1 MSSATRMLVLGSI
14 RILQP
19 VHGYDVRRELLTWRL
34 DEIANVKPGSIYG
47 AMRTLEKDGCI
58 AVHSRESGERKP
70 KRTMYMLTGEGDKQ
84 FLLML
89 RAAWW
94 TVTAPTEP
102 LIPALCLMPFMAR
115 DELVRALQA
124 RLGRLEGELD
134 STAFSRRSIRTGASG
149 ADGRCQTTSGRS
161 SSFAPPTY
169 ALSWTGRVDCRS
181 GSVKVPISSAGR
193 KASRAS
199 VRASVY
205 KGLLVNL
212 DY

>member
-70 KRTMYMLTGEGDKQ
+70 KRTMYMLTGEGDKE

-102 LIPALCLMPFMAR
+102 LIPALCLMPFMDR

-149 ADGRCQTTSGRS
+149 ADGEVPDHVREIFEFRTAHLRAELDWTRGLQKRLREGAYRFSGEEG
-161 SSFAPPTY
+161 FP
-169 ALSWTGRVDCRS
+169 RV
-181 GSVKVPISSAGR
+181 GP
-193 KASRAS
+193 
-199 VRASVY
+199 
-205 KGLLVNL
+205 GLGIQGTVSQP
-212 DY
+212 